1 MHGLSK
7 MELELYSIRGYLEAL
22 GDTHDEDDPG
32 DPFYHA
38 LVLLARVRGILAG
51 ARRNGR
57 RLDRAQ
63 GQLLQSNTTT
73 ARSRLASP
81 PLQASPAAAPR

>member
-1 MHGLSK
+1 

-73 ARSRLASP
+73 ARS
-81 PLQASPAAAPR
+81 PLAAAPR

>member
-1 MHGLSK
+1 MYGLSK
-7 MELELYSIRGYLEAL
+7 MELELYSIRGHLEAL

-57 RLDRAQ
+57 RLEQAQ
-63 GQLLQSNTTT
+63 GQLLQSGG
-73 ARSRLASP
+73 
-81 PLQASPAAAPR
+81 